1 MVYQRRQIVSES
13 EKNRILG
20 LYNRPLISESIVI
33 TEWLSPDE
41 KFCIFLD
48 DLIDIENK
56 VKIGNIWE
64 NFDHFKFFLKHSFEV
79 ATNVS
84 QDIKESVLTSLDS
97 FLITESNQNM
107 SGLKPYVKELL
118 AEEGFFSDVADWA
131 KEKADNAVQ
140 KTMDFKDKSWAGLK
154 SLYKN
159 ISDGEW
165 SKAFALIKKGILY
178 VARTIRAALY
188 NPIGIVLDAILIA
201 TGVGKA
207 AQFVIWSIV
216 VGLDIYELISGDY
229 EDKETSLPVRLL
241 FLGLDIVGLVFA
253 GGLAKTGK
261 VIVQAALR
269 KFGSSAAGLAKA
281 LKISKPLQGIVQKML
296 NAMNGAKGLISKAL
310 STLKVSSPKIYN
322 FISKPLSAIGTFTSK
337 IVEMLGS
344 ALKGTVNTVLKPGN
358 MIKSALGGGRVGSGA
373 RAGFNSSVVVAGLG
387 GYFQGQKRKMEKE
400 IEQGLNNKDVD
411 SEYNYEDL

>member
-1 MVYQRRQIVSES
+1 
-13 EKNRILG
+13 
-20 LYNRPLISESIVI
+20 
-33 TEWLSPDE
+33 
-41 KFCIFLD
+41 
-48 DLIDIENK
+48 
-56 VKIGNIWE
+56 
-64 NFDHFKFFLKHSFEV
+64 
-79 ATNVS
+79 
-84 QDIKESVLTSLDS
+84 
-97 FLITESNQNM
+97 
-107 SGLKPYVKELL
+107 
-118 AEEGFFSDVADWA
+118 
-131 KEKADNAVQ
+131 
-140 KTMDFKDKSWAGLK
+140 MDFKDKSWAGLK